1 MGNMEIT
8 IVSQESIRIKGKQT
22 AFVVD
27 PVVTK
32 AKVTADAVLLAKG
45 SSVDTSSVEG
55 SRLTIAGP
63 GEYEIGGVKI
73 SGVKSGETTAYY
85 LSLDGVSVL
94 ISPTSM
100 LKNKESLRDVDVVV
114 LQADSVVDQ
123 SALATVANGV
133 ALFYGVQAAEN
144 IKGLGKELQSVSK
157 YVTTKD
163 KLPQEMEIVLLG

>member
-1 MGNMEIT
+1 MGNMEIA
-8 IVSQESIRIKGKQT
+8 IVSAESIRIKGKQT
-22 AFVVD
+22 TFVVD
-27 PVVTK
+27 PVATK
-32 AKVTADAVLLAKG
+32 AKVTADAVLFTKG
-45 SSVDTSSVEG
+45 SGVDTASVEG

-85 LSLDGVSVL
+85 LSLDGVTVL
-94 ISPTSM
+94 VSPTSM
-100 LKNKESLRDVDVVV
+100 LKNKESLRDVDLVA
-114 LQADSVVDQ
+114 LQVDSVVDQ

-133 ALFYGVQAAEN
+133 ALFYGGQAAEN
-144 IKGLGKELQSVSK
+144 VKGLGKEVQPVAK